1 MPTTAKPLRAAV
13 IVGSTRPN
21 RIAPAVAAWV
31 ADGNVPDLELTVV
44 DLAELNLPMLDEPQP
59 PAWGDYARPLTRD
72 WSRLVA
78 SFDAYVLVSP
88 EYNHSTS
95 AVLKN
100 ALDHLHAE
108 WADKAVAFVGY
119 GLEGGTRA
127 IEHLRVICAELGLA
141 GVRPQVSLRI
151 GEVFRD
157 NRFEPGDAQTGARDR
172 MLAALARWAGT
183 LAPLRNP
190 VSNPGTGSAAERPV
204 LDMAGRQDEARA
216 VAERFMAGLQD
227 GHDTNDAERYDA
239 SFAADIL
246 WGSPYGATVAGI
258 SELLP
263 IHRLLKAQRVAPPSR
278 FELVHVLAPAD
289 GVVVAQIRRRA
300 LDGSAEGF
308 SEMAMYVLVARDGRW
323 WLAAGQNTP
332 VGQPPGAAA
341 GNKGHEPGEASHHMA
356 QP

>member
-1 MPTTAKPLRAAV
+1 MPTTTKPLRAAV

-31 ADGNVPDLELTVV
+31 ADGSAPDLGLTVV

-59 PAWGDYARPLTRD
+59 PAWGDYARPLTWD

-100 ALDHLHAE
+100 ALDHLHGE

-151 GEVFRD
+151 GEAFHG

-172 MLAALARWAGT
+172 MLAALARWAGA
-183 LAPLRNP
+183 LAPLRKP
-190 VSNPGTGSAAERPV
+190 APAGESAAERPV
-204 LDMAGRQDEARA
+204 LDMAGARVEART
-216 VAERFMAGLQD
+216 VAERFTAELQD
-227 GHDTNDAERYDA
+227 GHDKNDAERYDA

-258 SELLP
+258 GELLP
-263 IHRLLKAQRVAPPSR
+263 IHRRLKAQRVAPPSR

-300 LDGSAEGF
+300 LDDDNESSGSF
-308 SEMAMYVLVARDGRW
+308 SEMAMYVLVERDGRW

-332 VGQPPGAAA
+332 IGQPPGQT
-341 GNKGHEPGEASHHMA
+341 GTGR
-356 QP
+356 